1 MNKKK
6 IIIISIV
13 GIVIITLT
21 LIGLTYGYYLTRIQ
35 GNTNDKSIS
44 INMSYLELTY
54 SDGNG
59 TIEATNIIPGET
71 ITSKT
76 FTVTNTGTDKISNY
90 VIYLDDVI
98 NTFVDKSDLLLTLT
112 CTSDKNSC
120 NGTKIEYPSNNTVLI
135 TNDIEKD
142 ETQSYELKVE
152 FLETNDDQNDN
163 MNKKL
168 SGNIVIK
175 DIKSLDKTLN
185 SINGTNNI
193 KIDNASLINNYRIYG
208 NSTQGTNLIP
218 STVSDLSNWT
228 ANSNNY
234 YYYLDDYIENSS
246 KVTVSFKHKLYDKTG
261 TNLDYIGYFYLLSS
275 TDDWQSYTREYIFIQ
290 NTTLNGFEYTL
301 EKQEGKRY
309 SLFWFGVSDIYANI
323 YDIEVKDTPTLTT
336 VSEISSVG
344 DLVTDTSDVNYGKYK
359 IPLEITGK
367 NLWDEDKTENN
378 KWVSAEKPYPI
389 IVGNGA
395 KIMRISAKEGDTY
408 TFSAEWENQ
417 SANNIIVVSCRDK
430 NDVALNRIVKNN
442 VLSGTISVTAPS
454 GTDSIVFARFMEI
467 PKNIQIEK
475 GLNFTSYE
483 AFNKITNNIYLDEP
497 LRKVGNYSDYID
509 FKSQKVIRN
518 VYEGVL
524 DGTESWTLGGTS
536 TNDYQTFYTR
546 KYLNKVLNGDRNC
559 LSDKFNN
566 VTNISI
572 WTGTSPYL
580 IQTGLNDRVCYVT
593 LPKTIASSITEA
605 KQFFSE
611 NNSKYYFILSTPT
624 SSNINL
630 PNILPDDKTKIINI
644 NTETSPSNVLV
655 EYLD

>member
-1 MNKKK
+1 MNKRQV
-6 IIIISIV
+6 IIISIV

-98 NTFVDKSDLLLTLT
+98 NTFADKSDLLLTLT

-175 DIKSLDKTLN
+175 DIKSLDKALN

-234 YYYLDDYIENSS
+234 YYYLDDYIGNSS

-323 YDIEVKDTPTLTT
+323 YDIEVKDTPTPTT

-367 NLWDEDKTENN
+367 NKFNLNAVELNDVGEIIDNGIKWTKSGSVDIKMSAGKYTISFKNEGTGSIYLRNGKVNN
-378 KWVSAEKPYPI
+378 GYILMLK
-389 IVGNGA
+389 NT
-395 KIMRISAKEGDTY
+395 DTY
-408 TFSAEWENQ
+408 KTFNFTS
-417 SANNIIVVSCRDK
+417 SVDGYLRFSCF
-430 NDVALNRIVKNN
+430 NAGQTL
-442 VLSGTISVTAPS
+442 T
-454 GTDSIVFARFMEI
+454 
-467 PKNIQIEK
+467 NIQIEE
-475 GLNFTSYE
+475 NTEVTDYE
-483 AFNKITNNIYLDEP
+483 EYQEPITNNIYLDEP

-546 KYLNKVLNGDRNC
+546 KYLNKALNGDRNC
-559 LSDKFNN
+559 LSDKFSN
-566 VTNISI
+566 VTSISI

-630 PNILPDDKTKIINI
+630 PNIFPDDKTKIINI
-644 NTETSPSNVLV
+644 NTTTSPSNILV
-655 EYLD
+655 EYLN